1 MSKQEQL
8 SVVLGY
14 IFNKMMHE
22 KFIGLYLPDA
32 LNAESLAKSI
42 VSNVKDL
49 DLDLNL
55 CVGQGY
61 DGASVMRGNV
71 RGVNALI
78 QGNEAPLANYIHC
91 FNHRL
96 NLVIVDVLKNVQ
108 QAVDFF
114 IFIQK
119 IYLFISGS
127 AVHIIGLKFKRK

>member
-1 MSKQEQL
+1 
-8 SVVLGY
+8 
-14 IFNKMMHE
+14 MMYE
-22 KFIGLYLPDA
+22 ECIGLYLPDA
-32 LNAESLAKSI
+32 LNAESLSKSI

-49 DLDLNL
+49 GLDLNL

-96 NLVIVDVLKNVQ
+96 DLVIVDVLKNVQ
-108 QAVDFF
+108 QQL
-114 IFIQK
+114 IFLFLFRSSIFLLVVE
-119 IYLFISGS
+119 LFI
-127 AVHIIGLKFKRK
+127 

>member
-22 KFIGLYLPDA
+22 KFIGLYLPEA

-78 QGNEAPLANYIHC
+78 QGSEAPLANYIHC